1 MATTPY
7 HDNDVF
13 FDDYKTANARFHSR
27 LMAVQQHSEDPQSS
41 RHPRSSESHSRPG
54 RPSSSHSYTSQQ
66 EREKSVLLTQIEQMR
81 DEVEYYR
88 AERNKVRQR
97 RKEMSGRS
105 RMTFE
110 ERMASEKDEE
120 EDLQAVIEYLLSPIV
135 TEEERMTAG
144 DSLNETNLK
153 IKALQSPEVVRA
165 SEVSHI
171 MFTDIQKSLEKTPF
185 HETIGQY
192 ELTGKS
198 FDEEFR
204 VSFQTNADEGRVL
217 DLVINVSPSLYFDVG
232 PFLDRFQTEGNL
244 LGFFRVLVH
253 QARLLWERR
262 RVFSSLSLRYEETDI
277 KVEEIGYEQLK
288 FSDGS
293 EEQPDLLLSWEM
305 PRTDIP
311 DQVEGMDVPKREAP
325 NIQLEAV
332 VSRRWSALDADGVLT
347 KLPERFKRLMQR
359 VGVEEATATLV
370 SAMYSE

>member
-1 MATTPY
+1 
-7 HDNDVF
+7 
-13 FDDYKTANARFHSR
+13 
-27 LMAVQQHSEDPQSS
+27 
-41 RHPRSSESHSRPG
+41 
-54 RPSSSHSYTSQQ
+54 
-66 EREKSVLLTQIEQMR
+66 
-81 DEVEYYR
+81 
-88 AERNKVRQR
+88 
-97 RKEMSGRS
+97 
-105 RMTFE
+105 
-110 ERMASEKDEE
+110 
-120 EDLQAVIEYLLSPIV
+120 
-135 TEEERMTAG
+135 MTAG

-153 IKALQSPEVVRA
+153 IKALQSPEVIRA

-185 HETIGQY
+185 HQTIGQY
-192 ELTGKS
+192 ELAGKS

-204 VSFQTNADEGRVL
+204 VSFRTNADEGRVL
-217 DLVINVSPSLYFDVG
+217 DLVINVSPSLYFDIG

-262 RVFSSLSLRYEETDI
+262 RVFSSLSSRYEETDI

-288 FSDGS
+288 FSSDS

-305 PRTDIP
+305 PRTEIP

-332 VSRRWSALDADGVLT
+332 VSRRSALDADGVLT